1 MEIVKIKKVDETF
14 IKIIADPSIVMELA
28 QEFIF
33 DVPGAQFSPKFKNKI
48 WDGKIRLLNPM
59 TGQLYAGLLFRIEEI
74 CKERNFTIEYLSDFS
89 SAEFSVKECEDFI
102 KKINSPIEPRD
113 YQLEAFIH
121 SVRNHRSL
129 LLSPTGSGKS
139 YIIYLLSRF
148 YATKTLIIVPTI
160 NLVSQLYTDFS
171 EYGFDSNKYVHRIYY
186 GEDKNTDKPITI
198 STWQSIYNLDE
209 KYFSQFK
216 LVIGDECHLF
226 SAKSLKSIMEMC
238 NKTKYRFGFTGTL
251 DGTKTNEMVLEGLF
265 GPSKRVATTSDLIEK
280 GYLSKLKIKAIVF
293 SYSDEVKKIISKK
306 FKEYKDEI
314 KFITDLPERNR
325 FISNLSLSLKGNTLI
340 LFRFTDQG
348 KNIYEKI
355 IFENPKKNV
364 FFINGDIKGDVRETI
379 RKTIETEEN
388 AIIVASV
395 GKIGRAHV

>member
-1 MEIVKIKKVDETF
+1 M
-14 IKIIADPSIVMELA
+14 
-28 QEFIF
+28 
-33 DVPGAQFSPKFKNKI
+33 
-48 WDGKIRLLNPM
+48 
-59 TGQLYAGLLFRIEEI
+59 
-74 CKERNFTIEYLSDFS
+74 
-89 SAEFSVKECEDFI
+89 
-102 KKINSPIEPRD
+102 
-113 YQLEAFIH
+113 
-121 SVRNHRSL
+121 
-129 LLSPTGSGKS
+129 
-139 YIIYLLSRF
+139 
-148 YATKTLIIVPTI
+148 IIVPTI

-226 SAKSLKSIMEMC
+226 STKSLKSIMEMC

-395 GKIGRAHV
+395 GTTSTGVNIKKLHNIIFASPSKARIKNLQSIGRVLRTSDDKTHATLFDIADDFSFKSRKNHTLTHFMERISTYNEEQFPYKIYNVSLTIKQ